1 MDVTTNPHETYSQ
14 LVEAED
20 RLLQRLEACELA
32 QSAIFDLFFKS
43 QEPLSREAVEEILQ
57 AVHTISLRLQ
67 SELLTLRLEK
77 KTVARQ
83 LKKFT

>member
-1 MDVTTNPHETYSQ
+1 MDVTTTPHETYSQ

-20 RLLQRLEACELA
+20 NLLQRLEACELA
-32 QSAIFDLFFKS
+32 QGAIFDLFFKS
-43 QEPLSREAVEEILQ
+43 QEPLSREAIEEILQ

-67 SELLTLRLEK
+67 SELLILRLEK

-83 LKKFT
+83 LKKFA